1 MKPKE
6 KGIKSPQII
15 VRNSEQ
21 MTLKEMQDAVG
32 GYIEIVYDDGD
43 MQIVCNEEGK
53 LMDLPENEKAT
64 DIWWDKL
71 DAQGKSTLDYLVGN
85 VLILQGTARM
95 D

>member
-1 MKPKE
+1 ME
-6 KGIKSPQII
+6 VQTI
-15 VRNSEQ
+15 VRNSDQ

-32 GYIEIVYDDGD
+32 GSIEIVYDDGD

-71 DAQGKSTLDYLVGN
+71 DAQGKGTLDYLVGN